1 MVSTKGY
8 GQLRF
13 KEAAIKE
20 FKKCREPD
28 ETRTDTL
35 MKLIKTFKEKQNRK
49 HPDCSD
55 PGVQETIIE
64 NA

>member
-1 MVSTKGY
+1 MVVTKGY

-13 KEAAIKE
+13 KNEAIEE

-35 MKLIKTFKEKQNRK
+35 MKLIKTYQEQKNRK
-49 HPDCSD
+49 CQAREE
-55 PGVQETIIE
+55 PGIIE
-64 NA
+64 T

>member
-1 MVSTKGY
+1 MVVTKGY

-13 KEAAIKE
+13 KNEAIEA

-35 MKLIKTFKEKQNRK
+35 MKLIKTYQETKNRK
-49 HPDCSD
+49 CPDLTD
-55 PGVQETIIE
+55 RGIIQT
-64 NA
+64 